1 MIPMV
6 DSVKYAG
13 RDITLDNLLNARA
26 AIEDMALMHKENTF
40 SDIIH
45 VGGTTT
51 TVSAVRNVCTLA
63 SAMWYKLAQAKKMEG

>member
-1 MIPMV
+1 VTPMV

-13 RDITLDNLLNARA
+13 RDITLDDMLNARA
-26 AIEDMALMHKENTF
+26 AIEDMARMHKESTF
-40 SDIIH
+40 SDTIH

-51 TVSAVRNVCTLA
+51 TVSAVQNVCTLA

>member
-6 DSVKYAG
+6 DSVSYAG
-13 RDITLDNLLNARA
+13 RNITLDDMLNARA
-26 AIEDMALMHKENTF
+26 AIEDMALMHKKSVV
-40 SDIIH
+40 SDTIH
-45 VGGTTT
+45 VNGTTT